1 MNTTAVKVVIDTNV
15 MVAAIGRQSPFR
27 WIFDCLIDGRLSLC
41 VSTEILLEYREIL
54 EWKTSASIAENVVN
68 FITIN
73 PFTQKT
79 DVFYRFNLLSQDPDD
94 NKYADCAVSSGA
106 ACIISNDRHL
116 QQLKEIDFPKIQI
129 LTLAEFEKEYK
140 AHLTG

>member
-1 MNTTAVKVVIDTNV
+1 MIPTSWLPPLVGSRLSGGYSTVWL
-15 MVAAIGRQSPFR
+15 R
-27 WIFDCLIDGRLSLC
+27 GRLSLC

-54 EWKTSASIAENVVN
+54 ERKTSASIAENVVN
-68 FITIN
+68 FITIS

-79 DVFYRFNLLSQDPDD
+79 DVFYRSNLVSQYPDD
-94 NKYADCAVSSGA
+94 NKYADCAVSSGT
-106 ACIISNDRHL
+106 ACIISNDRHFR
-116 QQLKEIDFPKIQI
+116 QLKEIDFPKIQI